1 MDLHEQLLDLY
12 NKKNYNNVIS
22 ICQTRKTEIEN
33 NPLYMQVLAASYFQ
47 INEYENALEILY
59 SIEGAIGNDINF
71 LSMFGAT
78 LRRLGKKQEASKAFV
93 RAINEDPNNIEV
105 KNNYANLL
113 IDIGD
118 YSEAKTLLE
127 AILQIKPNYEDAQAN
142 MNRLRFAIDN
152 QLSEDFDLTLKT
164 DPLLDS
170 FSEEEVVYSDK
181 VLTKAEQNIIGK
193 LPKSN
198 NETITI
204 EKISIARQAI
214 EEKNPKFAL
223 EILESALHLGDC
235 QSEIYATA
243 ADAYLLLKN
252 HRLAENM
259 TLHSIQLG
267 GSKIGLF
274 INMGN
279 FCALRG
285 DTKLAYF
292 YMEKA
297 SEIDPDHVA
306 LLNLIKIVNNKKK
319 GKFKVFLDI

>member
-12 NKKNYNNVIS
+12 NKSKYTKVIALYQERKN
-22 ICQTRKTEIEN
+22 EIDN

-47 INEYENALEILY
+47 INEYEKTLDILY
-59 SIEGAIGNDINF
+59 SIEAAIGNDINF

-78 LRRLGKKQEASKAFV
+78 LRRLGRKQEASKAFV
-93 RAINEDPNNIEV
+93 RAINEDPTNIEV

-113 IDIGD
+113 IDIKD
-118 YSEAKTLLE
+118 FSEAKVLLE
-127 AILQIKPNYEDAQAN
+127 EILQKSPDYEDAQIN
-142 MNRLRFAIDN
+142 MNRLKFAIDS
-152 QLSEDFDLTLKT
+152 QSSEHIDLTLKT

-181 VLTKAEQNIIGK
+181 VLTKGDKNIIGK
-193 LPKSN
+193 LPKPN
-198 NETITI
+198 NETITS

-214 EEKNPKFAL
+214 EANNPKFAL
-223 EILESALHLGDC
+223 DILESALHLSGC

-297 SEIDPDHVA
+297 SEIDPEHVA
-306 LLNLIKIVNNKKK
+306 LLNLIRIVNKKK
-319 GKFKVFLDI
+319 ESRSKVFLEV